1 MKAIRVLVVDDQPI
15 FRIGLV
21 EAVENE
27 ADMLIVG
34 EAENGHDSVEKA
46 IALAPDVVVMAVDVP
61 LMSGIEDTKQI
72 LAVKPEVRVLV
83 FSALSEE
90 YAVLGAIRAGA
101 SGYILKGTRVEEVLD
116 GIRTVHSGKAAI
128 SMEVTDA
135 LVKGT
140 FRRNRSTTDGYES
153 LSAREQEVLRL
164 IADGRTK
171 VEIGLLLGVATSTVN
186 TYQRRI
192 TRKLDIHGKNEIFKY
207 AVRHNLIDFGGV
219 LSSGSD

>member
-15 FRIGLV
+15 VRIGLV

-27 ADMLIVG
+27 ADMFIVG
-34 EAENGHDSVEKA
+34 EAENGHEAVEKA
-46 IALAPDVVVMAVDVP
+46 FALSPDVIVMAVDVP

-83 FSALSEE
+83 FSAMSVE

-128 SMEVTDA
+128 SLEVTDT

-140 FRRNRSTTDGYES
+140 LRRSKSDGYES

-164 IADGRTK
+164 IANGRTK
-171 VEIGLLLGVATSTVN
+171 VEIGLLLGVTTNTVN

-192 TRKLDIHGKNEIFKY
+192 TRKLDIHGRNEIFKY
-207 AVRHNLIDFGGV
+207 AMRHNLIDFGSV